1 MGWWFTGTWHFGKI
15 TLGIKR
21 LKRSFTGHRHACN
34 AVLVSFMMGLMQE
47 IIQLLQKN
55 ALMPRDEMAR
65 LLNKPQEEVE
75 SAIAALESDGVI
87 LGYQPI
93 LNREKWGT
101 NTVTA
106 VIEVKITPERDGGFD
121 RIASRIAKFEEVQSC
136 YLVSGGYDL
145 LIVVE
150 APNLRAAAS
159 FVAEKLS
166 TIDAV
171 QSTAT
176 HFRLKTYKENGTF
189 HHFEAVTERL
199 SVTP

>member
-1 MGWWFTGTWHFGKI
+1 
-15 TLGIKR
+15 
-21 LKRSFTGHRHACN
+21 
-34 AVLVSFMMGLMQE
+34 MMPPMEE

-65 LLNKPQEEVE
+65 LLNKPKEEVE
-75 SAIAALESDGVI
+75 AVIAALESDGVI
-87 LGYQPI
+87 LGYRPV
-93 LNREKWGT
+93 LNREKWAT

-150 APNLRAAAS
+150 APNLRAAAG

-166 TIDAV
+166 TIEAV

-189 HHFEAVTERL
+189 HHLDVATERL
-199 SVTP
+199 AVTP